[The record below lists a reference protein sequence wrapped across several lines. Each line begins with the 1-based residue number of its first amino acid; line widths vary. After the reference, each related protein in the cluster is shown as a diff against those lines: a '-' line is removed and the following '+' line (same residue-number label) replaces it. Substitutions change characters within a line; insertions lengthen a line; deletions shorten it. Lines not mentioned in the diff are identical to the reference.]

1 MITMIHYY
9 KYSIDIL
16 SHVNAE
22 HEQTRR
28 DDIVYDLDHGVLT
41 VK

>member
-1 MITMIHYY
+1 MIHYY

-22 HEQTRR
+22 HGQTRR
-28 DDIVYDLDHGVLT
+28 DDIAYGLDHGVLT

>member
-1 MITMIHYY
+1 MIHYY

-22 HEQTRR
+22 YGLTRR
-28 DDIVYDLDHGVLT
+28 DDIAYGLDHGVLT

>member
-1 MITMIHYY
+1 MIHYY

-28 DDIVYDLDHGVLT
+28 DDIKHGLDHGVLT